1 VELAAVEPGSKVL
14 EIGAGLGSLTS
25 ALASAGGEVV
35 AVERDRA
42 LIPALEEVL
51 SGSRSVRIVHADALT
66 ADWKSL
72 LEDGEWTVVANL
84 PYNVSVP
91 VVMRLLEEEPRV
103 QRMLVMIQRE
113 VGERLAA
120 SPGGREY
127 GRVSIRVAYRA
138 EARLVRRV
146 SRSVFWPVP
155 NVDSVMVSLLRR
167 AVPPVSV
174 AEETLWAVVDG
185 SFAQRRKNMRGAMMR
200 IGLTS
205 EEAEAALEACGVPTS
220 RRPEQLGLAEF
231 GCLAEQCLR
240 LRAGRPAVSP
250 P

>member
-1 VELAAVEPGSKVL
+1 VL

-25 ALASAGGEVV
+25 SLASAGAEVV

-42 LIPALEEVL
+42 LIPALEEVV
-51 SGSRSVRIVHADALT
+51 SGLPNVRIVHADALT
-66 ADWKSL
+66 ADWTSL
-72 LEDGEWTVVANL
+72 LGDGEWIVVANL

-120 SPGGREY
+120 PPGGREY
-127 GRVSIRVAYRA
+127 GRVSVRVAYRA
-138 EARLVRRV
+138 EARLVRKV

-155 NVDSVMVSLLRR
+155 NVDSVMVSLVRR
-167 AVPPVSV
+167 AAPPVSV
-174 AEETLWAVVDG
+174 PEEALWVVVDG

-205 EEAEAALEACGVPTS
+205 EEAEVALEACGVPAN
-220 RRPEQLGLAEF
+220 RRPEELGLAEF
-231 GCLAEQCLR
+231 GCLTEQWLHLR
-240 LRAGRPAVSP
+240 EGSP
-250 P
+250 R